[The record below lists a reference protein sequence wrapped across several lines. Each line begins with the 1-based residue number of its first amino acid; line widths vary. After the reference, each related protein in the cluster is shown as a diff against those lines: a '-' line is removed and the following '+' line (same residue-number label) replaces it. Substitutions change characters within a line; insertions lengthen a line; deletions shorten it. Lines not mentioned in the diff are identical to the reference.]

1 MKRPI
6 KILLVTAITAMSL
19 VLLLFVGGV
28 IYYYFSMKRAMSSWF
43 EPRPIHYVQP
53 EAWAQGEFP
62 LMKYVEAKKG
72 DLLVGSSMSWTVG
85 GDRVPMG
92 DKALP
97 KGLSDKARWFAVPM
111 GRQTRF
117 FGGVSYYTVSAVL
130 DESSSPPKLY
140 VDSARTDDL
149 SEAQALLGAPSGLG
163 DAATWFGPIAV
174 EPVTVKAGPETG
186 DATVKVFFVYTGP
199 RTGDN
204 NPWLGA
210 CAAGYMAGE
219 VKLEGQAY
227 RVAVIDRNIDGR
239 YSTVDLDSDE
249 IWWKADALAL
259 DLDQDGQ
266 FSAMEVQ
273 PLTKAVHVKDAYYT
287 VPDGSSSIRFEKYEP
302 RMGTLDL
309 GAADATLVAMSDT
322 LYHNLTGL
330 DGKWQVPE
338 GRYGGERFSLSKTD
352 AQGAKWTLKC
362 LDLGPLAKFEVR
374 GGETTAAKVGPPLV
388 LKVEAGAAEAG
399 QVALNLA
406 LAGKG
411 GETYSVGVQK
421 GGVQPKP
428 PKVKVLDSAGK
439 VLAEGNSEYG

>member
-6 KILLVTAITAMSL
+6 KILLVTAITAMGL
-19 VLLLFVGGV
+19 VLLLFVGGF
-28 IYYYFSMKRAMSSWF
+28 IYFRYFFSLDIDLFGS
-43 EPRPIHYVQP
+43 RPLHYVQP
-53 EAWAQGEFP
+53 EAWAQGECP

-72 DLLVGSSMSWTVG
+72 DVLVGASMYWGAG
-85 GDRVPMG
+85 GGGVSMG
-92 DKALP
+92 VTAVP

-111 GRQTRF
+111 GRKTVSL
-117 FGGVSYYTVSAVL
+117 FGLSYHTVSAAL

-140 VDSARTDDL
+140 VDAARTGDL
-149 SEAQALLGAPSGLG
+149 SEAQALLGTPSGSESG
-163 DAATWFGPIAV
+163 AAAMWFGPVAV
-174 EPVTVKAGPETG
+174 EPGRETG
-186 DATVKVFFVYTGP
+186 DATVKVFFISAGA
-199 RTGDN
+199 GDN
-204 NPWLGA
+204 QRLGV

-219 VKLEGQAY
+219 VKLDGQAY
-227 RVAVIDRNIDGR
+227 RVAVIDNNLDGR
-239 YSTVDLDSDE
+239 YSTVDLDSQE
-249 IWWKADALAL
+249 TWWQADALAL

-309 GAADATLVAMSDT
+309 GAADATLVAMSDK
-322 LYHNLTGL
+322 LRHNLTGL

-352 AQGAKWTLKC
+352 AEGAKWTLEC
-362 LDLGPLAKFEVR
+362 LDMGPLAKFEVR
-374 GGETTAAKVGPPLV
+374 GGETTAIKVGPPLV
-388 LKVEAGAAEAG
+388 LKVEAFAHEARE
-399 QVALNLA
+399 VVLRLA
-406 LAGKG
+406 LAGVG
-411 GETYSVGVQK
+411 GETYSVEVQK
-421 GGVQPKP
+421 GSVRPNP

>member
-6 KILLVTAITAMSL
+6 KIVLVTAITAMSV
-19 VLLLFVGGV
+19 VLLLFVGGF

-43 EPRPIHYVQP
+43 EPRPLHYVQP

-72 DLLVGSSMSWTVG
+72 DLLVGSSMSWGGGYDGVPVG
-85 GDRVPMG
+85 T
-92 DKALP
+92 KAFP
-97 KGLSDKARWFAVPM
+97 KGLSDKAKWFAVPM
-111 GRQTRF
+111 GRTTVNRL
-117 FGGVSYYTVSAVL
+117 FGLTSYPTVSAVL

-140 VDSARTDDL
+140 VDAARTGDL

-163 DAATWFGPIAV
+163 DAAMWFGPVAV
-174 EPVTVKAGPETG
+174 TAGHETG
-186 DATVKVFFVYTGP
+186 DATVKVFFVSTG
-199 RTGDN
+199 TGDN
-204 NPWLGA
+204 QGLGA

-219 VKLEGQAY
+219 VKLDGQAY
-227 RVAVIDRNIDGR
+227 RVAVIDRNLDGR

-249 IWWKADALAL
+249 KWWQADALAL

-266 FSAMEVQ
+266 FTAMEVQ
-273 PLTKAVHVKDAYYT
+273 PITKSVHVKDTYYT

-338 GRYGGERFSLSKTD
+338 GRYGGELFSLSKTD
-352 AQGAKWTLKC
+352 AEGATWTLTC
-362 LDLGPLAKFEVR
+362 LDLGPVAKFEVR
-374 GGETTAAKVGPPLV
+374 GGETTAVKVGPPLV

-399 QVALNLA
+399 QVALKLV

-421 GGVQPKP
+421 GGVRPKP

>member
-6 KILLVTAITAMSL
+6 KILLVTAITAMSV
-19 VLLLFVGGV
+19 VLLLFVGGF
-28 IYYYFSMKRAMSSWF
+28 IYFHYFFKLHLF

-72 DLLVGSSMSWTVG
+72 DMLVGSSMSWRSVRG
-85 GDRVPMG
+85 YGVPMG
-92 DKALP
+92 ITAVL

-111 GRQTRF
+111 GRMTVNRL
-117 FGGVSYYTVSAVL
+117 FGWTSYYTVSAVL

-163 DAATWFGPIAV
+163 DVAMWFGPVAV

-186 DATVKVFFVYTGP
+186 DATVKVFFVSTG
-199 RTGDN
+199 TGDN
-204 NPWLGA
+204 QWLGV

-219 VKLEGQAY
+219 VKLDGQAY
-227 RVAVIDRNIDGR
+227 RVAVIDRNLDGR
-239 YSTVDLDSDE
+239 YSSVDLDSDE
-249 IWWKADALAL
+249 SSLRADALAL

-266 FSAMEVQ
+266 FTAMEVQ
-273 PLTKAVHVKDAYYT
+273 PLTKAVHVKDAYYK

-338 GRYGGERFSLSKTD
+338 GRYGGELFSLSKTD
-352 AQGAKWTLKC
+352 AEGATWTLTC
-362 LDLGPLAKFEVR
+362 LDLGPVAKFEVR
-374 GGETTAAKVGPPLV
+374 GGETTAVKVGPPLV
-388 LKVEAGAAEAG
+388 LKVQAGAAEAG

-439 VLAEGNSEYG
+439 VLAEGNSAYG

>member
-1 MKRPI
+1 
-6 KILLVTAITAMSL
+6 MSL
-19 VLLLFVGGV
+19 VVLLFVGGF
-28 IYYYFSMKRAMSSWF
+28 IYFHYFFKLDLF
-43 EPRPIHYVQP
+43 GPGPIWDMHP

-72 DLLVGSSMSWTVG
+72 DLLVESSMSWGGGYDGVPVG
-85 GDRVPMG
+85 TN
-92 DKALP
+92 AFP

-111 GRQTRF
+111 GRTTFILWGWNR
-117 FGGVSYYTVSAVL
+117 STVRAVL

-140 VDSARTDDL
+140 IDAARTGDL

-163 DAATWFGPIAV
+163 DAAMWFGPVAV
-174 EPVTVKAGPETG
+174 EAPSTTG
-186 DATVKVFFVYTGP
+186 ATSDATVKVSFVSTG
-199 RTGDN
+199 TGDN
-204 NPWLGA
+204 QRLGA

-219 VKLEGQAY
+219 VKLDGQAY
-227 RVAVIDRNIDGR
+227 RVAVIDRNLDGR
-239 YSTVDLDSDE
+239 YASVDLLDSHEYSGD
-249 IWWKADALAL
+249 ADALAL

-273 PLTKAVHVKDAYYT
+273 PLMKAVHVKDAYYT

-309 GAADATLVAMSDT
+309 GAADATLVAMSDK

-338 GRYGGERFSLSKTD
+338 GWYRGELFSLSKTD
-352 AQGAKWTLKC
+352 AEGAKWTLTC

-374 GGETTAAKVGPPLV
+374 GGETTAFKVGPPLV
-388 LKVEAGAAEAG
+388 LMVVAGAAEAG
-399 QVALNLA
+399 QVALKLA

-421 GGVQPKP
+421 GGVRPKP
-428 PKVKVLDSAGK
+428 PKVKVLDSTGK

>member
-1 MKRPI
+1 
-6 KILLVTAITAMSL
+6 MSL
-19 VLLLFVGGV
+19 VLLLIVGGV
-28 IYYYFSMKRAMSSWF
+28 IYFRYFFKLDLSSWF
-43 EPRPIHYVQP
+43 EPRPLHYVQP

-62 LMKYVEAKKG
+62 LMKYVEAKEG
-72 DLLVGSSMSWTVG
+72 DMLVWPSMSWNVVG
-85 GDRVPMG
+85 DGEPVEN
-92 DKALP
+92 KAVP
-97 KGLSDKARWFAVPM
+97 KGLSDKARWFGLPM
-111 GRQTRF
+111 GTTVVRF
-117 FGGVSYYTVSAVL
+117 LGWGMERSTVPAVL

-140 VDSARTDDL
+140 VDAARTGDL
-149 SEAQALLGAPSGLG
+149 SEAQALLGTPSGSAFG
-163 DAATWFGPIAV
+163 AAAMWFGPVAV
-174 EPVTVKAGPETG
+174 KPVAVKAGQETN
-186 DATVKVFFVYTGP
+186 DATVTVKVFFVST

-204 NPWLGA
+204 THWLGV

-219 VKLEGQAY
+219 VKLDGQAY
-227 RVAVIDRNIDGR
+227 RVAVIDRNLDGR
-239 YSTVDLDSDE
+239 YASFDLDSHE
-249 IWWKADALAL
+249 HSSRADALAL

-322 LYHNLTGL
+322 LCHNLTGL

-352 AQGAKWTLKC
+352 AQGAMWTLTC
-362 LDLGPLAKFEVR
+362 LALGPLARFEVR
-374 GGETTAAKVGPPLV
+374 GGETTAVKVGPPLV
-388 LKVEAGAAEAG
+388 LKVEAGAPEAG
-399 QVALNLA
+399 QVALKLV

-421 GGVQPKP
+421 GGVRPKP

-439 VLAEGNSEYG
+439 VLAEGNSAYG

>member
-6 KILLVTAITAMSL
+6 RILLVTAITAMSV

-62 LMKYVEAKKG
+62 LMTYVEAKKG
-72 DLLVGSSMSWTVG
+72 DLLVGSRMSWGRVG
-85 GDRVPMG
+85 DGVPWG
-92 DKALP
+92 IKAVP

-111 GRQTRF
+111 GRTTVSRF
-117 FGGVSYYTVSAVL
+117 FMAGGTSRDRLVTVL
-130 DESSSPPKLY
+130 DESSLPPKLY
-140 VDSARTDDL
+140 VDAARTGDL

-163 DAATWFGPIAV
+163 DAAMWFGPVAV
-174 EPVTVKAGPETG
+174 TAGRETG
-186 DATVKVFFVYTGP
+186 DATVKVFFVSTG
-199 RTGDN
+199 TGDDQR
-204 NPWLGA
+204 LGA

-219 VKLEGQAY
+219 VKLDGQAY
-227 RVAVIDRNIDGR
+227 RVAVIDRNMDGR
-239 YSTVDLDSDE
+239 YATVDLDSDE
-249 IWWKADALAL
+249 SSWTADALAL

-266 FSAMEVQ
+266 FTAMEVQ

-287 VPDGSSSIRFEKYEP
+287 VPDGASSIRFEKYEP

-352 AQGAKWTLKC
+352 AEGAKWTLKC
-362 LDLGPLAKFEVR
+362 VDKGPLAKFEVR
-374 GGETTAAKVGPPLV
+374 GGETTAVKVGPPLV
-388 LKVEAGAAEAG
+388 LKVVAGAAEAG
-399 QVALNLA
+399 QVALKLT

>member
-1 MKRPI
+1 
-6 KILLVTAITAMSL
+6 MSV
-19 VLLLFVGGV
+19 VLLLFVGGF
-28 IYYYFSMKRAMSSWF
+28 IYFHYFFKLGLF

-72 DLLVGSSMSWTVG
+72 DMLVWPSMSWNVVG
-85 GDRVPMG
+85 DGEPVG
-92 DKALP
+92 DKAVP
-97 KGLSDKARWFAVPM
+97 KGLSDKARLFDLPM
-111 GRQTRF
+111 GTTV
-117 FGGVSYYTVSAVL
+117 VSFLGWQMERSRVPAVL

-140 VDSARTDDL
+140 VDAARTGDL
-149 SEAQALLGAPSGLG
+149 SEAQALLGTSSGSAFG
-163 DAATWFGPIAV
+163 AAAMWFGPVAV
-174 EPVTVKAGPETG
+174 KPVAVTAGRETNNATV
-186 DATVKVFFVYTGP
+186 TVKVFFVST

-204 NPWLGA
+204 THWLGV
-210 CAAGYMAGE
+210 CSAGYMAGE
-219 VKLEGQAY
+219 VKLDGQSY
-227 RVAVIDRNIDGR
+227 RVAVIDRNLDGR
-239 YSTVDLDSDE
+239 YSNFDLDSDKRS
-249 IWWKADALAL
+249 WRADALAL

-309 GAADATLVAMSDT
+309 GAADATLVAVSDT

-338 GRYGGERFSLSKTD
+338 GRYRSELFSLSKTD
-352 AQGAKWTLKC
+352 AEGAKWTLKC

-374 GGETTAAKVGPPLV
+374 GSETTAVKVGPPLV
-388 LKVEAGAAEAG
+388 LKVEAGAPEAG
-399 QVALNLA
+399 QVALKLV

-421 GGVQPKP
+421 AGVRPKL

-439 VLAEGNSEYG
+439 VLAEGNSNYG